1 MSESI
6 GEQLRKARLEKQ
18 LSVEKAAQ
26 ALHMRAK
33 YLEAL
38 ENDLRDLLPSQVQGK
53 GFLRLYAGYLGLP
66 IQPLLDQWEGRQPV
80 PPAQTAPAKES
91 PVPDES
97 PVQAEE
103 TFQTGPDSPPADEPV
118 LPASPSNDAKPSTLS
133 FEQVGRTLF
142 ERRTALNL
150 SLDEVERFTH
160 VRLHYLKALEEGR
173 LNDLPSPVQ
182 GRGMLNNYAHFLN
195 LDAEE
200 LLNSF
205 AEGLQSRREERL
217 TNPPGAPDR
226 KGAVKPARKT
236 NPKQPAISNRW
247 SRLVTPDLIIVGLVI
262 IGLLAFAIWSAA
274 QVSSRQRENV
284 QATPLS
290 IADVLLSSSPQ
301 AQLPSRTPTLPPNL
315 GTRQPQTAV
324 STQVGGATLAL
335 TGTVPVTGSGA
346 LQIYVV
352 AIQRTYLRVTADNR
366 IIYDERLVPGNAYAF
381 AGDRTIE
388 VLIGNAAGVQIF
400 YAQKD
405 LGNLGV
411 VGEVKRILFT
421 RDGVVTPT
429 LAFSA
434 TPSRTP
440 LPSST
445 PRPSPT
451 LPTATIT
458 LYIP

>member
-18 LSVEKAAQ
+18 LSVENVAQ
-26 ALHMRAK
+26 ALHIRVK
-33 YLEAL
+33 YIEAL
-38 ENDLRDLLPSQVQGK
+38 ETNRCDLLPSQVQAK
-53 GFLRLYAGYLGLP
+53 GFLRLYAGFLGLSA
-66 IQPLLDQWEGRQPV
+66 QPLLDLLDGKTPPPPPPAPPAPPLPLPIGEGTEASFQPPTPQPV
-80 PPAQTAPAKES
+80 ESAPTPS
-91 PVPDES
+91 PLPEKS
-97 PVQAEE
+97 
-103 TFQTGPDSPPADEPV
+103 SEP
-118 LPASPSNDAKPSTLS
+118 SQLS
-133 FEQVGRTLF
+133 FREIGRVLN
-142 ERRTALNL
+142 ERRNALNL
-150 SLDEVERFTH
+150 TLEEVERFTH

-173 LNDLPSPVQ
+173 LEDLPSPVQ

-200 LLNSF
+200 LLNNF

-217 TNPPGAPDR
+217 LPPQKSTPGSPNAEAR
-226 KGAVKPARKT
+226 KPAKKR
-236 NPKQPAISNRW
+236 PAISSRW
-247 SRLVTPDLIIVGLVI
+247 TRLVTPDLIIVGTVI
-262 IGLLAFAIWSAA
+262 IGLLLFAAWSAS
-274 QVSSRQRENV
+274 QVSSRQ
-284 QATPLS
+284 QANNQVTPLS

-301 AQLPSRTPTLPPNL
+301 AQLPTRSATPPPNI

-335 TGTVPVTGSGA
+335 TGTVPITGSGA
-346 LQIYVV
+346 LQIYIV
-352 AIQRTYLRVTADNR
+352 ATQRTYLRVTADNR

-388 VLIGNAAGVQIF
+388 VLISNAAGVQIF
-400 YAQKD
+400 YGQKD

-421 RDGVVTPT
+421 REGVITPT

-440 LPSST
+440 LPSAT
-445 PRPSPT
+445 LKPSPT
-451 LPTATIT
+451 APTATIT
-458 LYIP
+458 PFIP